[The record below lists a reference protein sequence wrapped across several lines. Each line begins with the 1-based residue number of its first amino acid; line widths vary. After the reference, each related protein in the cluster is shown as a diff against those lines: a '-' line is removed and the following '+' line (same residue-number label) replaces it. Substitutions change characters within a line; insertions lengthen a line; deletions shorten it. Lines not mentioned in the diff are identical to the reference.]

1 MNMNRRYTFWSAVT
15 LLAAFHFAVMFAGF
29 FAPYSY
35 SRQNRDFPYA
45 PPSRIHF
52 IDSHG
57 HFHIRPFVYG
67 WRYDPNSPSSYA
79 TDPNTIYPVQFF
91 VSGSRYEI
99 AGFISS
105 RIHLFGVAAPGSI
118 FLMGADGYGRDQF
131 TRFLYGGQ
139 ISLAAGLIA
148 AALSLLLGLVIGSPA
163 GFYGGWLDNALMR
176 GGDVFM
182 ALPWLYLLFAVRAA
196 LPLHV
201 PQGQVFLL
209 IVAVIGLIGWARPAR
224 LIRGVV
230 LSAKERNFVLAARGF
245 GASDLYLLRRHIL
258 PRTYSIILT
267 QITLLVPQ
275 YILAEVTLSFLG
287 LGIGQPLPSWGS
299 LLSTLQEYYVLAS
312 YWWMFLPAILL
323 VPIFL
328 GYSQIAN
335 ALQERFS
342 SVPL

>member
-1 MNMNRRYTFWSAVT
+1 MKRRYTFWGAVI
-15 LLAAFHFAVMFAGF
+15 LLATFHFVVLFAGY

-35 SRQNRDFPYA
+35 SHENRDFPYA
-45 PPSRIHF
+45 PPARIHF
-52 IDSHG
+52 LDSHR
-57 HFHIRPFVYG
+57 HFHLRPFVYG
-67 WRYDPNSPSSYA
+67 WKYDPELPSSYVA
-79 TDPNTIYPVQFF
+79 DPSAVYPVHFF
-91 VSGSRYEI
+91 VSGSPYEI
-99 AGFISS
+99 AGLISS
-105 RIHLFGVAAPGSI
+105 RVHLFGVAAPGSI
-118 FLMGADGYGRDQF
+118 FLMGTDGYGRDQF

-148 AALSLLLGLVIGSPA
+148 AALSLLLGLVIGLLA
-163 GFYGGWLDNALMR
+163 GFYGGWLDSALMR
-176 GGDVFM
+176 CGDVFM

-201 PQGQVFLL
+201 AQGQVFML

-245 GASDLYLLRRHIL
+245 GASDSYLVRRHIL
-258 PRTYSIILT
+258 PRTYSILLT
-267 QITLLVPQ
+267 QLTLLIPQ

-299 LLSTLQEYYVLAS
+299 LLSELQEYYVLAS
-312 YWWMFLPAILL
+312 YWWMFLPAIFL